1 MLREEIDIAIT
12 NAARAAAEKNELGE
26 LTSRMIEG
34 FAVEKPKNPEHGDF
48 AVNVSPL
55 ARYAKLPPAK
65 IAETICRHIDID
77 DIDTSCIAGFINFKA
92 GKNRLSGCIEK
103 IISKADDFG
112 RNDTGN
118 GEKVMLEYVSAN
130 PTGPLHIGHGRW
142 AAVGSAL
149 AELMKFSGYDVYQEF
164 YINDYGNQMNR
175 LFESFLLRLY
185 QLNGH
190 DLPLPEDEIGKKN
203 YYPGEYLVDLA
214 KKYLNE
220 NPNSFEKIKECIDI
234 THYDAEAGLYVI
246 VGSGSQPVEEPPA
259 SIELRKELL
268 NYIKGEMLEQQRN
281 LLSRLGVHFD
291 NWFSETTLH
300 EQGKVEEAIKKLE
313 NAGKTYEQ
321 DGALWFR
328 STEYGD
334 DQDRVIIKND
344 GRYTYLTAD
353 IAYHFEKLERGFERL
368 INIWGADH
376 HGYVA
381 RIKAAIEALGKDSS
395 CLEVLLG
402 QLVNLIISGEQ
413 VRMGKRRKMVTL
425 EELVDEVGTDGTRF
439 WMIMRDINT
448 TLDFDVDLAMSCSDE
463 NPVYYAQ
470 YAHARLCSILRTA
483 VSERPDRE
491 TGDVLPPLLTADELA
506 RLFAPA
512 TLDTSLLS
520 ALWKTEDEKELESTK
535 NLILRLESFDDLV
548 IAAAKGRTPYLIARY
563 TQDLAKDFHHFYTFT
578 RVLNADTDVMKAR
591 LMLVQA
597 TKQTL
602 ANAFRLLGISAPE
615 KM

>member
-1 MLREEIDIAIT
+1 
-12 NAARAAAEKNELGE
+12 
-26 LTSRMIEG
+26 
-34 FAVEKPKNPEHGDF
+34 
-48 AVNVSPL
+48 SPL

-334 DQDRVIIKND
+334 DQNRVIIKND
-344 GRYTYLTAD
+344 GKYTYLTAD
-353 IAYHFEKLERGFERL
+353 IAYHFDKLERGFERL

-491 TGDVLPPLLTADELA
+491 TGNVLPPLLTADELA

-512 TLDTSLLS
+512 TLDASLLS

-548 IAAAKGRTPYLIARY
+548 VAAAKGRTPYMIARY
-563 TQDLAKDFHHFYTFT
+563 TQDLAKDFH
-578 RVLNADTDVMKAR
+578 
-591 LMLVQA
+591 
-597 TKQTL
+597 
-602 ANAFRLLGISAPE
+602 
-615 KM
+615 